1 MTSGALLTRN
11 NTKGAEGSSR
21 KRPFVLECFPV
32 LWDDWKPFSPTIQLQ
47 LIWLLFTF
55 FFLLLSSKR
64 MTVNEISSN
73 YSSVWNLTQ
82 ILDQFTWWN
91 MSEICPAAEAP
102 TIAGSLQSVNCSIY
116 TALVSKREKPVMW
129 WAKWVQL
136 VNLHSR
142 GCWWLHKLC
151 VRPGGSVIQRASQQ
165 QNLLKN
171 CVKTKKISIWSTLW
185 DVLEKQLCKSHLAT
199 EAALNTQLLSE
210 EDMTHLMNV
219 FTDCS
224 RLCSL
229 IVTEH

>member
-1 MTSGALLTRN
+1 MLYWQGTTQRWPKVVAGNGPLLWVF
-11 NTKGAEGSSR
+11 SSLMGR
-21 KRPFVLECFPV
+21 LKAFFTMQ
-32 LWDDWKPFSPTIQLQ
+32 TIQLQ

-116 TALVSKREKPVMW
+116 TALVSKGEKPVMW

-136 VNLHSR
+136 VNLHSC

-185 DVLEKQLCKSHLAT
+185 DVLEKQLYASPTSQLKLRST
-199 EAALNTQLLSE
+199 LNCYLKKTR
-210 EDMTHLMNV
+210 H
-219 FTDCS
+219 
-224 RLCSL
+224 
-229 IVTEH
+229 I

>member
-1 MTSGALLTRN
+1 MGRLKAFFTMQ
-11 NTKGAEGSSR
+11 
-21 KRPFVLECFPV
+21 
-32 LWDDWKPFSPTIQLQ
+32 TIQLQ
-47 LIWLLFTF
+47 LIF
-55 FFLLLSSKR
+55 FIFFLLLLSSKR

-82 ILDQFTWWN
+82 ILDQFTWLN

-116 TALVSKREKPVMW
+116 TALVSKGEKPVMW

-142 GCWWLHKLC
+142 GCWWLHNLC

-171 CVKTKKISIWSTLW
+171 CVKTKNISIWSTLW
-185 DVLEKQLCKSHLAT
+185 DVLEKQLYASPTSQLKLRST
-199 EAALNTQLLSE
+199 LNCYLKKTR
-210 EDMTHLMNV
+210 H
-219 FTDCS
+219 
-224 RLCSL
+224 
-229 IVTEH
+229 I

>member
-1 MTSGALLTRN
+1 MGRLKAFFTMQ
-11 NTKGAEGSSR
+11 
-21 KRPFVLECFPV
+21 
-32 LWDDWKPFSPTIQLQ
+32 TIQLQ
-47 LIWLLFTF
+47 LIFF
-55 FFLLLSSKR
+55 IFFLLLSSKR

-116 TALVSKREKPVMW
+116 TALVSKGEKPVMW

-142 GCWWLHKLC
+142 GGWWLHNLC

-185 DVLEKQLCKSHLAT
+185 DVLEKQLYASPTSQLKLRST
-199 EAALNTQLLSE
+199 LNCYLKKTR
-210 EDMTHLMNV
+210 H
-219 FTDCS
+219 
-224 RLCSL
+224 
-229 IVTEH
+229 I